1 MSGHPEM
8 ETETATDGDLARSG
22 VQDKCAHNYPL
33 NALSYADKGA
43 PPSVCVCVSA
53 TLAKAT
59 CLGAWHWGTEAAN
72 APRQTEQTRRHLIQ
86 FLFELKDKT
95 TRAAG
100 RGGVGCG
107 GDLKARSMS

>member
-1 MSGHPEM
+1 MSGHPEL
-8 ETETATDGDLARSG
+8 ETETETDGDLAWSG
-22 VQDKCAHNYPL
+22 AQDKCAHNYPL
-33 NALSYADKGA
+33 NALSHADKC
-43 PPSVCVCVSA
+43 VCVCVCIADAA

-59 CLGAWHWGTEAAN
+59 CLWAWHWGTEAAN

-86 FLFELKDKT
+86 FLFELKET

-100 RGGVGCG
+100 EGTGRV

>member
-1 MSGHPEM
+1 M

-33 NALSYADKGA
+33 NALSYADKCA

-86 FLFELKDKT
+86 FLFELKET

-100 RGGVGCG
+100 RGLWGAG
-107 GDLKARSMS
+107 GTLRPDPCLN